1 MSKDYLDK
9 LQIEIEI
16 LTKVDHP
23 NILQLVEIFQDL
35 DFYYIVT
42 EFCEGGDLFDYI
54 QEKQVIPEA

>member
-1 MSKDYLDK
+1 MV
-9 LQIEIEI
+9 LQGS
-16 LTKVDHP
+16 HP
-23 NILQLVEIFQDL
+23 RLVEIFQDL